1 MRFATVAGRLARIG
15 LKKSVSRNCK
25 CCPETCLASRGATRA
40 TIEYLPSWES
50 RCNIFEKWLAG
61 EIEEVIKSATKQIA
75 GATEWQVQDAGAQCP
90 MSMSAKFRCLHQRR
104 LNNKK
109 TVKTVSEEEEK
120 YIAHLTW
127 LQIVQ
132 PTPMRVHL
140 NFLLSFLGS
149 LKSIQGWSPPR
160 WYVHPCLQ
168 KICRRQFV
176 LLKAWH

>member
-50 RCNIFEKWLAG
+50 RCNISEKWLAG

-90 MSMSAKFRCLHQRR
+90 MSMSAKNPMLAIPQQQEGGENSFRR
-104 LNNKK
+104 NKQ
-109 TVKTVSEEEEK
+109 K
-120 YIAHLTW
+120 YIFFLLTP

-132 PTPMRVHL
+132 PTPKRVHL
-140 NFLLSFLGS
+140 HFLLSLFSNACCGR
-149 LKSIQGWSPPR
+149 LK
-160 WYVHPCLQ
+160 
-168 KICRRQFV
+168 RQYF
-176 LLKAWH
+176 